1 MVLPGLEK
9 SQSHFGVAILFRGDR
24 AGEDLLPQNPKI
36 ILDWDWEHARIQHGQ
51 IVLETS

>member
-1 MVLPGLEK
+1 MVLPGLKK
-9 SQSHFGVAILFRGDR
+9 SKSHFGVAILLRGDR

-36 ILDWDWEHARIQHGQ
+36 ILDWEHARIQHGQ